1 MLTRPEKD
9 TGTPRDLTT
18 PLLPLLL
25 EIRDNPIP
33 SKYPHK
39 PTSTTS
45 KPLRRASVAVI
56 IRIQPHPNTSPLS
69 HSLTPRTLEE
79 FFSQDWVRDGSG
91 EPEVLLIKR
100 AARRGDRWTSHVALP
115 GGKRDE
121 GDRGDEDAAVR
132 EVREEVG
139 LRMVFPEDVGEDEG
153 WNCLRVG
160 GVPERLVA
168 TVWSRTP
175 LMVLCPFVF
184 IYLPPNPP
192 ILTLQPTEVSSAHWI
207 PLAHL
212 LSPSSSAVTT
222 CAVSERL
229 SKADIRWG
237 LWLWFIMTHT
247 LGKMEFCGIDLAAG
261 GGWGYY
267 TTGAKDEGGNEEG
280 EKVRLLG
287 KNRKGMVLW
296 GLTHAVLFDL
306 LDCLP
311 PRGGMVER
319 WRWPTFTAMDV
330 RAFVWIFGW
339 GVRRHG
345 VLGVQGRRKENTPTH
360 LPLRPMLG
368 EESAVHV
375 LMDGYYPSMRR
386 AVWVGL
392 VVRALVLFWGLWWM
406 SFWLWVG
413 EGAGAGVVCEL

>member
-9 TGTPRDLTT
+9 SGTPRDLTT

-25 EIRDNPIP
+25 EIRDNPLP

-56 IRIQPHPNTSPLS
+56 IRIQPHSNNSPLS
-69 HSLTPRTLEE
+69 HSPIPRSLEE
-79 FFSQDWVRDGSG
+79 FYSQEWVRDGSG

-121 GDRGDEDAAVR
+121 GDRGDEEAAVR

-139 LRMVFPEDVGEDEG
+139 VVTAWG
-153 WNCLRVG
+153 
-160 GVPERLVA
+160 
-168 TVWSRTP
+168 RTP
-175 LMVLCPFVF
+175 LMVLCPFIF
-184 IYLPPNPP
+184 IYLLPNPP
-192 ILTLQPTEVSSAHWI
+192 TLTLQPT
-207 PLAHL
+207 
-212 LSPSSSAVTT
+212 
-222 CAVSERL
+222 ERL

-237 LWLWFIMTHT
+237 LWLSFIMTHT

-267 TTGAKDEGGNEEG
+267 TTGAKDEGGRRRRR
-280 EKVRLLG
+280 RLFTA
-287 KNRKGMVLW
+287 K
-296 GLTHAVLFDL
+296 
-306 LDCLP
+306 
-311 PRGGMVER
+311 GGMVER

-330 RAFVWIFGW
+330 RAFVWMFGW
-339 GVRRHG
+339 KVRRHG
-345 VLGVQGRRKENTPTH
+345 VSGVQGRRKENTPTH

-392 VVRALVLFWGLWWM
+392 VVRALVLCWGC
-406 SFWLWVG
+406 G
-413 EGAGAGVVCEL
+413 G